1 MVVSAS
7 ARDGVIEAVEIS
19 DRPFVIGVQWH
30 PERLFEE
37 DEAAQRLFSA
47 FVQAAAA
54 RQG

>member
-1 MVVSAS
+1 MVVGAS

-19 DRPFVIGVQWH
+19 SQSFVIGVQWH
-30 PERLFEE
+30 PERLFVE

-54 RQG
+54 RRG

>member
-19 DRPFVIGVQWH
+19 GQPFVIGVQWH
-30 PERLFEE
+30 PERLWVE
-37 DEAAQRLFSA
+37 DESAQRLFSA

-54 RQG
+54 KQG